1 MKNSE
6 IMIMHTAR
14 KMRQEKRKVVPY
26 SEFLL
31 RRSVI
36 AMMKDPETTPP
47 NGPVAE

>member
-6 IMIMHTAR
+6 IVMMHTAR
-14 KMRQEKRKVVPY
+14 KMRQKGRKVVPY

-36 AMMKDPETTPP
+36 VMMQDPETTPP
-47 NGPVAE
+47 KGAA